1 MRRVD
6 SLENILMLGG
16 TGGSRRRGWRDEKAG
31 WHHRLD
37 RHEFG
42 WTPGVGDGQGG
53 LACCD
58 SWGHRESDTTERLN
72 DWTEQLLYVVCLFLP
87 PLSKIRCPSVQ
98 FSSVTQSCSPLCN
111 SMDCSTSGFPV
122 LHQLPELA
130 QTHVHW
136 VHDCHPTNLILCHPL
151 LHLPS
156 IISSIRVFSNESGGQ
171 SIGVSASA
179 SVLPLNI

>member
-1 MRRVD
+1 MWYISSTIQFSSVTQSCLLLCDPMNCRTPGLPVHHQHLEFTQTPVHWVADAIQRSHPLF
-6 SLENILMLGG
+6 SLSPPATNPSQHQEEMGQEHWGQEEKG
-16 TGGSRRRGWRDEKAG
+16 TKEDEMAG

-87 PLSKIRCPSVQ
+87 PL
-98 FSSVTQSCSPLCN
+98 
-111 SMDCSTSGFPV
+111 
-122 LHQLPELA
+122 LPRWPFLSLGLELLGE
-130 QTHVHW
+130 T
-136 VHDCHPTNLILCHPL
+136 
-151 LHLPS
+151 
-156 IISSIRVFSNESGGQ
+156 G
-171 SIGVSASA
+171 
-179 SVLPLNI
+179 